1 MPVNNKKTCTM
12 EYYVAAKK
20 SEMKFEGKQ
29 MDAEKITLR
38 EFTKT
43 QKTISECCLQSEVY
57 STKSSDA
64 SVQHGVAIEGKKV

>member
-1 MPVNNKKTCTM
+1 M
-12 EYYVAAKK
+12 EYDVTVKK

-29 MDAEKITLR
+29 MDPEKIILR

-43 QKTISECCLQSEVY
+43 QKKISECCLQSEVP

-64 SVQHGVAIEGKKV
+64 SVQHGVAIESVKG